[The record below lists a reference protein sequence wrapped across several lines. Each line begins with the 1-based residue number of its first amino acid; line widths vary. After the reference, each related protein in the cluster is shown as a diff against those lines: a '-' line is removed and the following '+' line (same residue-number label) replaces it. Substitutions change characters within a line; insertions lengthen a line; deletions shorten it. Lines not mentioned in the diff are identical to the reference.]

1 MSSEK
6 KFIFES
12 LQDATSIGTFLEAIT
27 DGMRT
32 GHILLSSSEDQI
44 EMHPKGL
51 LTFSL
56 RAKRK
61 GTSNKI
67 SFKVEWKDRQEDA
80 TIKTLFVGK

>member
-1 MSSEK
+1 MSNEK
-6 KFIFES
+6 KFVFES

-27 DGMRT
+27 EGMRS

-44 EMHPKGL
+44 EMYPKGL

-61 GTSNKI
+61 GSSNRI
-67 SFKVEWKDRQEDA
+67 SFKVEWKDRQEDGS
-80 TIKTLFVGK
+80 IKTLFVGK